1 MSAGSGSAP
10 LRAQRALTA
19 ARGAAALTAYALA
32 VLAANWLTDRHG
44 MVPVGFGLTVTAG
57 TYAAGLALLARDAV
71 QDTLGRRWAR
81 LGIAAGAAATLAI
94 SPSLAIASAAG
105 FAAAE
110 SADMAVYTRLRAGGW
125 GRAALVSGVVG
136 AVVDTAVF
144 LYLAPFPFTWPAFAG
159 QLVGKALWATALPVL
174 AVLTARRWR
183 RAVRRH
189 PVGA

>member
-1 MSAGSGSAP
+1 MT
-10 LRAQRALTA
+10 R
-19 ARGAAALTAYALA
+19 RGLAALTTYALA
-32 VLAANWLTDRHG
+32 VLAANWLTDQHG
-44 MVPVGFGLTVTAG
+44 MVPAGFGLTVTAG

-71 QDTLGRRWAR
+71 QDTLGRQWAR

-110 SADMAVYTRLRAGGW
+110 SADMAVYTRLRAHGW
-125 GRAALVSGVVG
+125 GRAALVSGAVG

-144 LYLAPFPFTWPAFAG
+144 LYLAPFPFTWPAFGG
-159 QLVGKALWATALPVL
+159 QLVSKAAWATALPVL